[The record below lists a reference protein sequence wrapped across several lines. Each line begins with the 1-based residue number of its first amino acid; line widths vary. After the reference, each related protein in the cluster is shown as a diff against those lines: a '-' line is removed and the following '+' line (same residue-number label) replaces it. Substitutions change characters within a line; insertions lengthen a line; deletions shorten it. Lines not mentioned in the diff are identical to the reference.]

1 MRYKIT
7 RKMEN
12 MILEILVLK
21 QLLENDK
28 ISNRKELESNL
39 NKLIKTL
46 ISEFKKN
53 NNTL

>member
-7 RKMEN
+7 REMES
-12 MILEILVLK
+12 MILEIVVLK
-21 QLLENDK
+21 QLLANDK

-39 NKLIKTL
+39 NKLIKAL
-46 ISEFKKN
+46 ISEFMKN